1 MEKAKYIKLGFFIIL
16 GLVLFLFAIF
26 YIGGQQNL
34 FTNTIMIY
42 SDFETVSGLSEGSSV
57 RYSGIQVGTVES
69 IGITGVNKVTVA
81 MRIKSSEKEFIKTD
95 SRILIASDG
104 LVGNKIVNISQ
115 GSPDKPEVKDGDYLP
130 SEKPA
135 ELQDIIENLNN
146 STEEAQ
152 KVAKDIAEIVTKV
165 NEGEGTLGQLIN
177 NKSLYN
183 NVDSTMQMY
192 AQISSN
198 INNIISK
205 VSGTVDQVSQE
216 ISVFS
221 VSLRNITSDFEDIA
235 TKLNSN
241 QGLVG
246 VLLTDTTFASN
257 VKGIIE
263 NANQTT
269 YNLEQG
275 SLGLYQNMEALKH
288 NFLFKGYFEDLGYWD
303 MTDFEQKMEI
313 RESMLRQREF
323 ELEQKAKKLK
333 ELEDALDQ
341 INRRIDQ
348 ETGETPP
355 DTSKN
360 KGK

>member
-1 MEKAKYIKLGFFIIL
+1 MEKAKFIKLGFFIIL
-16 GLVLFLFAIF
+16 GLALFIFAIF

-34 FTNTIMIY
+34 FTNTIMVY
-42 SDFETVSGLSEGSSV
+42 SDFETVSGLGEGSAV
-57 RYSGIQVGTVES
+57 RYSGIQVGTVETVE
-69 IGITGVNKVTVA
+69 ITGVNKVTVG
-81 MRIKSSEKEFIKTD
+81 MRVESSQKEFIKKD
-95 SRILIASDG
+95 SRVLIASDG
-104 LVGNKIVNISQ
+104 LVGNKVVNISQ
-115 GSPDKPEVKDGDYLP
+115 GTPSSPEVSDGDFLP

-135 ELQDIIENLNN
+135 ELQDIIDNLNN
-146 STEEAQ
+146 STKDAQ
-152 KVAKDIAEIVTKV
+152 KVAQEISEIVGKV
-165 NEGEGTLGQLIN
+165 NDGTGTLGQLIN
-177 NKSLYN
+177 NESLYN
-183 NVDSTMQMY
+183 NVDSTMRMY

-198 INNIISK
+198 INKIIYK

-216 ISVFS
+216 ISTFS
-221 VSLRNITSDFEDIA
+221 VSLRNITADFEAIA

-246 VLLTDTTFASN
+246 VLLTDTVFANN

-313 RESMLRQREF
+313 RESMLRQQEF
-323 ELEQKAKKLK
+323 ELQQREKKLK
-333 ELEDALDQ
+333 ELEESLKQ
-341 INRRIDQ
+341 IRQRIDQ
-348 ETGETPP
+348 ETGEIPP

-360 KGK
+360 KNK